1 MKGNIRGFMH
11 LDSGQESVP
20 ALLADSIRMAMEE
33 AMVEDSDRSRAV
45 VGVADPQR
53 L

>member
-1 MKGNIRGFMH
+1 MSR
-11 LDSGQESVP
+11 LDEILREVEEEI
-20 ALLADSIRMAMEE
+20 AYAAYCDRMAMEE